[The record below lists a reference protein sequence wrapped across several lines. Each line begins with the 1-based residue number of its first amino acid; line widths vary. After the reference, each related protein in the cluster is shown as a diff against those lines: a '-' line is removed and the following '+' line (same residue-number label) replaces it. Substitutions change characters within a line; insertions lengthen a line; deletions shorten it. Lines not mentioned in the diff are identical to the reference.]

1 MKSSI
6 STAHIDIE
14 KIRSEFPILHKEV
27 RGKQL
32 IYLDNAATSQKPQVV
47 IDHISDYYTGMNANI
62 HRGVHYLATLATEA
76 YEDSRAFIANFIG
89 AKSKEEIIFTGGTT
103 DGLNLLAHSLS
114 KSILNKGD
122 EILISAMEH
131 HSNIVPWQMICE
143 YSGAMLKVIP
153 MHQNGELDMEAYEK
167 LLSEKTRV
175 VSVVHVSNSLGTINP
190 VKEITKKAKAV
201 GAKVI
206 LDGAQASPHM
216 KVNVSDLDCD
226 FYVFSGH
233 KTCGPT
239 GTGVLYG
246 KKDELDALP
255 PYRGGGEMIE
265 SVSFEKTTYNVVPY
279 KFEAGTPHIEGG
291 IVLKTALEYMDKIGL
306 DNISAYEHEL
316 HQYQEERLKEI
327 PGMTFYGEAKN
338 KASLTS
344 FLVDGIHPYDLG
356 ALMDQLGVAVRTGHH
371 CTQPVMDHYGIPGT
385 VRSSLSF
392 YNTREDIDGMIEA
405 LKKAVSMLS

>member
-143 YSGAMLKVIP
+143 YSGAVLKVIP